1 MRAALRFVNGNI
13 AVFSITDLLGNFAR
27 SMVFPY
33 ASLFIVALGGDA
45 AQIGFVAFVG
55 QFAGLVLLPV
65 AGHITDRADRVH
77 LIVLAGFLI
86 QPVHRPDGA
95 SRPPGR
101 WSPWHPCSPAWWSSS
116 SRPIRP

>member
-33 ASLFIVALGGDA
+33 ASLYIVALGGDA
-45 AQIGFVAFVG
+45 AQIGFVAFIG
-55 QFAGLVLLPV
+55 QLAGLVLLPV

-77 LIVLAGFLI
+77 LIVLAGFLSSLFI
-86 QPVHRPDGA
+86 GLTVIAPTWQVVAVA
-95 SRPPGR
+95 SLLTGVVVFQF
-101 WSPWHPCSPAWWSSS
+101 
-116 SRPIRP
+116 